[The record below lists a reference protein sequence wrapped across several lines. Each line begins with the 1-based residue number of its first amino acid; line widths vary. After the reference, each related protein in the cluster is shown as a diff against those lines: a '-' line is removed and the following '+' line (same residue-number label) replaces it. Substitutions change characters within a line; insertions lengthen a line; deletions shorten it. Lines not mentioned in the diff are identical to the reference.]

1 MTDRRERLYNANQ
14 CLRQTLSGGAFNM
27 KPVAHHGGAEGEG
40 LQRRGGRF
48 AIQSSRAHLWPR
60 SLLHDPDCHGL
71 ASATRTPPSAT
82 HAALM
87 VKDWS
92 AATSM
97 SPTRLSSS
105 YPKAATPAAC
115 ATMGSQGASQ
125 EEDSSTTSK
134 EELLRSQL
142 FVPSGTAIKASP
154 SFLQQALGL
163 VSGPR
168 RTSCNRTPR
177 RVAPNGT
184 RPYDGAHKLREAD
197 GFLELLR
204 VFEARSSAVLHA
216 RGVPQQETL
225 HAISMRDATRR

>member
-27 KPVAHHGGAEGEG
+27 KPVAHLGGAEGEG

-142 FVPSGTAIKASP
+142 FVPSGT
-154 SFLQQALGL
+154 
-163 VSGPR
+163 PR
-168 RTSCNRTPR
+168 RTSFVNTLEEVPSSERCVPGATETSL
-177 RVAPNGT
+177 A
-184 RPYDGAHKLREAD
+184 RPDEHD
-197 GFLELLR
+197 
-204 VFEARSSAVLHA
+204 
-216 RGVPQQETL
+216 P
-225 HAISMRDATRR
+225 